1 MMRRPPMSTRTY
13 TLFPYTAL
21 FRSRGR
27 AKSRNRAA
35 LDPGRRRD
43 RRGRC
48 AGNRSFRGRRLLSDQ
63 WSVAGRSFTSRLIVG
78 TGKYRDFEQNAAAV
92 EASGAEIVTV
102 AVRRVN
108 VSDPSAPM
116 LTDFRSE
123 EHTSELQSL
132 MRISYAVF

>member
-1 MMRRPPMSTRTY
+1 MIRRPPRSTLTD
-13 TLFPYTAL
+13 TLFPYTTL
-21 FRSRGR
+21 FRS
-27 AKSRNRAA
+27 
-35 LDPGRRRD
+35 RRD

-102 AVRRVN
+102 AARRVN
-108 VSDPSAPM
+108 VSAPPATM
-116 LTDFRSE
+116 LTDYIDPKKLTYLPNRHDKRRFGDERLR
-123 EHTSELQSL
+123 T
-132 MRISYAVF
+132 M